1 MLHSL
6 ELLSIALRGTLTY
19 VLMNSVGH
27 ISSSAVRGQSRSRFT
42 RISII
47 KQHFQFMLLAA
58 VYELT
63 SVYHLVD
70 QIQIVSQTV
79 QIACFQ

>member
-1 MLHSL
+1 
-6 ELLSIALRGTLTY
+6 
-19 VLMNSVGH
+19 
-27 ISSSAVRGQSRSRFT
+27 
-42 RISII
+42 
-47 KQHFQFMLLAA
+47 MLLAA